1 MPVFYSCKEFSNFIT
16 TQKSKGQSIG
26 FVPTMGALHK
36 GHGSL
41 IEVSL
46 RENDLTVVSIFVNPT
61 QFNNAADLDKY
72 PRPFKQDVAYLEQI
86 DPAIVVFSPEA
97 KDLYGGSVQSK
108 AYRFGGLEHE
118 MEGKHRPGHF
128 DGVGTVL
135 NLLFRKVLPNNA
147 YFGQKDFQQLQIVRK
162 LVQIEK
168 LPITI
173 VGCPIH
179 RAKSGL
185 AMSSRNKRLS
195 TQQTTEAALLFKALT
210 HAQTAFKTKSIAQIN
225 KEIAVLFKENPHLE
239 LEYFEIAKADT
250 LKTAIRK
257 RKNKS
262 YRAFLAVF
270 AGPVRL
276 IDNIALN

>member
-1 MPVFYSCKEFSNFIT
+1 MPVFYSSKEFTHFIN
-16 TQKSKGQSIG
+16 TQKQKGQTIG
-26 FVPTMGALHK
+26 FVPTMGALHE

-41 IEVSL
+41 ITVSL
-46 RENDLTVVSIFVNPT
+46 QENDLTVVSIFVNPT
-61 QFNNAADLDKY
+61 QFNNASDLEKY
-72 PRPFKQDVAYLEQI
+72 PRPFKQDVAYLEHI
-86 DPAIVVFSPEA
+86 DAAIVIFAPQPE
-97 KDLYGGSVQSK
+97 DLYSGKVVSK
-108 AYRFGGLEHE
+108 AYKFGGLEHE

-135 NLLFRKVLPNNA
+135 NLFFRIVKPTKA

-168 LPITI
+168 LPVTI

-179 RAKSGL
+179 RAASGL
-185 AMSSRNKRLS
+185 AMSSRNKRLTPLQ
-195 TQQTTEAALLFKALT
+195 TQEAALLFKALRY
-210 HAQTAFKTKSIAQIN
+210 AKEAFKTQSIAHIN
-225 KEIAVLFKENPHLE
+225 KEIERIFKENPHLE
-239 LEYFEIAKADT
+239 LEYFEIAKSDT

-257 RKNKS
+257 RKQNS
-262 YRAFLAVF
+262 YRGFLAVF

>member
-1 MPVFYSCKEFSNFIT
+1 MRVFYSSTELTHFLNSNP
-16 TQKSKGQSIG
+16 SKGKFVG
-26 FVPTMGALHK
+26 FVPTMGALHE

-41 IEVSL
+41 IAVSL
-46 RENDLTVVSIFVNPT
+46 KENDLTIVSIFVNPT
-61 QFNNAADLDKY
+61 QFNNASDLDKY
-72 PRPFKQDVAYLEQI
+72 PRPFKQDISYLETL
-86 DPAIVVFSPEA
+86 DNNIVVFAPKA
-97 KDLYGGSVQSK
+97 TDLYSDKVRSK

-135 NLLFRKVLPNNA
+135 NLLFRLINPTRA
-147 YFGQKDFQQLQIVRK
+147 YFGQKDYQQLQIVRK

-185 AMSSRNKRLS
+185 AMSSRNKRL
-195 TQQTTEAALLFKALT
+195 THLQTSEAAVLFKALT
-210 HAQTAFKTKSIAQIN
+210 YAKQAFKTKSIAQIN
-225 KEIAVLFKENPHLE
+225 QDIALLFAQNNHLE
-239 LEYFEIAKADT
+239 LEYFEIAKSDT

-257 RKNKS
+257 RKNTK

-276 IDNIALN
+276 IDNVALN